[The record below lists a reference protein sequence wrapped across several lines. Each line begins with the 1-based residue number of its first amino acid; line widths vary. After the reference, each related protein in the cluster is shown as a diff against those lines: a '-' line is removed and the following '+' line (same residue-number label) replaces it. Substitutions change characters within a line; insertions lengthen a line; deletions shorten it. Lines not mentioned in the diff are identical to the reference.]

1 MFFHSLASS
10 IYRDL
15 FLLFFPLNVQLTHL
29 LHTGREKLD
38 LGEVRIKVVLEADG
52 TQVEDPEY
60 FCTLP
65 ENTVFLLLR
74 QGEHWYPAGV
84 EVLRQGSYALPRRSV
99 RELLEFSLIC
109 SSDYYVSAYC
119 PKSTLSFER

>member
-1 MFFHSLASS
+1 MHQFFTGFYST
-10 IYRDL
+10 IR
-15 FLLFFPLNVQLTHL
+15 P
-29 LHTGREKLD
+29 TGREKLE

-84 EVLRQGSYALPRRSV
+84 EVLRQGSHPGLSLFWFGFMLRI
-99 RELLEFSLIC
+99 RE
-109 SSDYYVSAYC
+109 
-119 PKSTLSFER
+119 

>member
-1 MFFHSLASS
+1 MPPPSFTPSFIIIIFS
-10 IYRDL
+10 
-15 FLLFFPLNVQLTHL
+15 L
-29 LHTGREKLD
+29 LHRLLHPPTSSSTLPSSGREKLE

-60 FCTLP
+60 FYTLP

-84 EVLRQGSYALPRRSV
+84 EVLRQGKYP
-99 RELLEFSLIC
+99 C
-109 SSDYYVSAYC
+109 YT
-119 PKSTLSFER
+119 TLF

>member
-1 MFFHSLASS
+1 MSFLTK
-10 IYRDL
+10 DL
-15 FLLFFPLNVQLTHL
+15 GVLSA
-29 LHTGREKLD
+29 GREKLE

-84 EVLRQGSYALPRRSV
+84 EVLRQGSYHST
-99 RELLEFSLIC
+99 FSLLTTLAVC
-109 SSDYYVSAYC
+109 VC
-119 PKSTLSFER
+119 PSLSLCLSFSLTCFGCLFSSVSLVIDLLLLNV

>member
-1 MFFHSLASS
+1 MMSRVSGMMS
-10 IYRDL
+10 GVSGVMSGKGERSDEWGDWDDESGEW
-15 FLLFFPLNVQLTHL
+15 VDEW
-29 LHTGREKLD
+29 GREKLE

-60 FCTLP
+60 FYTLP

-84 EVLRQGSYALPRRSV
+84 EVLRQGKYP
-99 RELLEFSLIC
+99 C
-109 SSDYYVSAYC
+109 YT
-119 PKSTLSFER
+119 TLF

>member
-1 MFFHSLASS
+1 MVKIFRL
-10 IYRDL
+10 IL
-15 FLLFFPLNVQLTHL
+15 TEMNVVDVP
-29 LHTGREKLD
+29 GREKLE
-38 LGEVRIKVVLEADG
+38 LGEVRVRVVLEADG

-84 EVLRQGSYALPRRSV
+84 EVLRQGNYRS
-99 RELLEFSLIC
+99 
-109 SSDYYVSAYC
+109 
-119 PKSTLSFER
+119 

>member
-1 MFFHSLASS
+1 MLFRLIICQFFF
-10 IYRDL
+10 DE
-15 FLLFFPLNVQLTHL
+15 
-29 LHTGREKLD
+29 GREKLE
-38 LGEVRIKVVLEADG
+38 LGDARLRVVLEADG

-84 EVLRQGSYALPRRSV
+84 EVLKQGKISMSSTFSSV
-99 RELLEFSLIC
+99 
-109 SSDYYVSAYC
+109 
-119 PKSTLSFER
+119 STQIYNGIETQS